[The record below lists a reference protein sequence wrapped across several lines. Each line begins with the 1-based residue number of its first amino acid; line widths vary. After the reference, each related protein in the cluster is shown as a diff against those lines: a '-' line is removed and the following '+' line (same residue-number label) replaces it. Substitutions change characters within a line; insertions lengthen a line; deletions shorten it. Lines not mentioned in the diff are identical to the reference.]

1 MLQSDTSKARA
12 VTPLTR
18 SILMSR
24 QTFGKTWW
32 GAQWLYALREID
44 WENRLP
50 RGRRYANNGS
60 VEELAIN
67 GTNVRA
73 RVKGSRPRPYRVTL
87 RVPAMTM
94 ADTEEL
100 VDALATDPALIGRL
114 LNRELDPA
122 VLERADS
129 LDISVFPTQW
139 RDLQMQCS
147 CPDWAV
153 PCKHLAAVIYTLSRE
168 IDGNPFLVFHLR
180 GVDLAAELEHRG
192 LAITAEVKGAPPGLD
207 ELALAG
213 ADENEREPAP
223 EPDSLAHIDYSGL
236 SDLVDALPQ
245 ALPPNPSFSP
255 AGDFR
260 KRWTTQMRRLAKAAR
275 RQLEH
280 GGTEAEAHP
289 TTRLTSDDKPLLLVD
304 ANADTT
310 VIDAASVTELADL
323 LASLGAL
330 DPADLPDYQPELAGL
345 HAANRAALHLLQAGA
360 AVPWVF
366 ALPRGDTGLL
376 WLPATLDPSVRAL
389 IEHLARGLPSSLLR
403 LRLENRQRRL
413 SARMQARLLCGLFMD
428 HWLREWGS
436 KLTEAQ
442 RGDKVMGLF
451 FGAGSEWFD
460 GPGEGAIAG
469 SIRTWL
475 ARLHLTE
482 GDHTPLLRLEEDT
495 ATFTLS
501 IDVTARND
509 APARA
514 PTPLAQILQNPQ
526 WATQRSRILQTISM
540 LGESYPPINDYVRAG
555 ASAPMRIAAEQL
567 PELLFEVLP
576 VIQLL
581 GIRTLLPRGLEQ
593 LLRPK
598 RSLEVTAKKRETSG
612 FLSADDLFNFNWRIA
627 VGDHLLTPEEFE
639 SLVGEATGI
648 VRFRGEYVYLEPSEI
663 ERLRKQL
670 AKSTRLHGAELTR
683 IALTGEYEDAP
694 VQLDNAA
701 HERVKALKTI
711 DDVPLPTAL
720 HAELRPYQQCGF
732 QWLYGNTHAGLGSII
747 ADDMGLGKTLQV
759 LATALKLKEDGEI
772 GNHASA
778 LIVVP
783 TSLLTNWCK
792 EIERFTPSLS
802 IHVYHGPGR
811 ALPAPG
817 AQPDLVATTYGHA
830 RSDLAAL
837 RRLSWRVVIVDEAQN
852 IKNPSAAQTKAI
864 KSIRAGARI
873 AMTGTPVENRLS
885 EYWSI
890 MDFANPGYLSTPKRF
905 SEQFA
910 TPIQVHGDRRVAER
924 FRRAAAPFLMRRVKT
939 DTSIISDLPEKI
951 EQDQFCELTEEQA
964 AVYESVVREGLEVIQ
979 GESDTFQR
987 QGLVLQMILALKQIC
1002 NHPRQYLNDG
1012 ATTPMHSGKA
1022 QRLLELLTE
1031 THRLHEKVLVFTQF
1045 RKAGELLQGWIAEA
1059 FGRTPA
1065 FLHGGLSRKQR
1076 DALVERFQGERTER
1090 VFILSLKA
1098 AGTGLNLT
1106 AASQVVHFDLWWNPA
1121 VEAQATDRAY
1131 RIGQSQTVQV
1141 HRLITRA
1148 TFEERINA
1156 MIRSKRALSE
1166 LTVGTGEQWIGNLAD
1181 EELRNVFALSR

>member
-1 MLQSDTSKARA
+1 MA
-12 VTPLTR
+12 
-18 SILMSR
+18 R
-24 QTFGKTWW
+24 QTFGNTWW
-32 GAQWLYALREID
+32 GTQWLYALREID

-60 VEELAIN
+60 VDELAID

-73 RVKGSRPRPYRVTL
+73 RVKGSRPRPYKVTL
-87 RVPAMTM
+87 RIPAMTV
-94 ADTEEL
+94 ADTKEL
-100 VDALATDPALIGRL
+100 VDTLATDPALIGRL

-129 LDISVFPTQW
+129 LRITVFPTRW
-139 RDLQMQCS
+139 RDLHMHCS

-153 PCKHLAAVIYTLSRE
+153 PCKHLAAVIYILSRE
-168 IDGNPFLVFHLR
+168 IDGDPFLVFRLR
-180 GVDLAAELEHRG
+180 GVDLAAELERRG
-192 LAITAEVKGAPPGLD
+192 LTITAEATGAPPGLD

-213 ADENEREPAP
+213 ADDNEREPAP
-223 EPDSLAHIDYSGL
+223 EPDALAHIDYSGL
-236 SDLVDALPQ
+236 PDLVDALPK
-245 ALPPNPSFSP
+245 ALPPNPPFSP

-260 KRWTTQMRRLAKAAR
+260 KRWTTCMGRFAKAAR

-280 GGTEAEAHP
+280 GEAAQEHP
-289 TTRLTSDDKPLLLVD
+289 TARLTPDDTPRLLVD
-304 ANADTT
+304 ANADAA
-310 VIDAASVTELADL
+310 VIGAEDVTELAEL
-323 LASLGAL
+323 LPFLGAL
-330 DPADLPDYQPELAGL
+330 ETADLADYQPEVAGL
-345 HAANRAALHLLQAGA
+345 HAANRAALHFLQAGA
-360 AVPWVF
+360 AVPWIF
-366 ALPRGDTGLL
+366 ALQRSGTGLL

-389 IEHLARGLPSSLLR
+389 IEQLARGLPSNLLR
-403 LRLENRQRRL
+403 LQVGRRQRRL
-413 SARMQARLLCGLFMD
+413 SPRMQARLLCGLFMD
-428 HWLREWGS
+428 HWMREWGAD
-436 KLTEAQ
+436 LPDAQ
-442 RGDKVMGLF
+442 RGDKVMALF
-451 FGAGSEWFD
+451 FGDGCEWFD
-460 GPGEGAIAG
+460 GPGEEAVPG
-469 SIRTWL
+469 SIRTWI
-475 ARLHLTE
+475 ARLHLAE
-482 GDHTPLLRLEEDT
+482 SDHAPALRLEEDDD
-495 ATFTLS
+495 AFTLS

-509 APARA
+509 AAARA
-514 PTPLAQILQNPQ
+514 PTPLAQLLQDPQ

-540 LGESYPPINDYVRAG
+540 LADSYPPIDDYVRAG
-555 ASAPMRIAAEQL
+555 ADAPMRIAADRL

-576 VIQLL
+576 IVQLL
-581 GIRTLLPRGLEQ
+581 GIRTLLPRALEQ
-593 LLRPK
+593 LLKPQ
-598 RSLEVTAKKRETSG
+598 RSLEVTSRETGG
-612 FLSADDLFNFNWRIA
+612 FLSADDLFSFNWRVA

-639 SLVGEATGI
+639 SLVSHATGV
-648 VRFRGEYVYLEPSEI
+648 VRFRGEYAYLEPQEV

-670 AKSTRLHGAELTR
+670 DKPARLHGAELTR
-683 IALTGEYEDAP
+683 IALTGEYEGAP
-694 VQLDNAA
+694 VHLDEAA

-711 DDVPLPTAL
+711 SEVPLPTAIE
-720 HAELRPYQQCGF
+720 AELRPYQQRGF
-732 QWLYGNTHAGLGSII
+732 RWLYGNTRAGLGSVI
-747 ADDMGLGKTLQV
+747 ADDMGLGKTVQV
-759 LATALKLKEDGEI
+759 LATVLKLKEDGEI
-772 GNHASA
+772 GSHTSA

-783 TSLLTNWCK
+783 TSLLTNWRK

-811 ALPAPG
+811 TLPAAG
-817 AQPDLVATTYGHA
+817 GQPDLVVTTYGHA

-837 RRLSWRVVIVDEAQN
+837 RGLSWRVVVVDEAQN

-864 KSIRAGARI
+864 KSIRAGAHI
-873 AMTGTPVENRLS
+873 AMSGTPVENRLS

-890 MDFANPGYLSTPKRF
+890 MDFANPGYLGTPKRF

-910 TPIQVHGDRRVAER
+910 TPIEVHGDQRIAEQ

-951 EQDQFCELTEEQA
+951 EQDQFCELTDAQA

-979 GESDTFQR
+979 GASDTFQR

-1012 ATTPMHSGKA
+1012 AATPAHSGKA

-1065 FLHGGLSRKQR
+1065 FLHGGLSRKHR
-1076 DALVERFQGERTER
+1076 DAMVERFQSDRTER

-1106 AASQVVHFDLWWNPA
+1106 AASQVIHFDLWWNPA

-1141 HRLITRA
+1141 HRLITRE
-1148 TFEERINA
+1148 TFEERIND

-1166 LTVGTGEQWIGNLAD
+1166 LTVGTGEQWIGNLRD
-1181 EELRNVFALSR
+1181 EELRNVFALGR